1 MSTFF
6 QDISGLYKGPQT
18 GTTDGLQQL
27 KVFPGHVLEICLDEN
42 SSLYE
47 SNRDIGKIRFRDLV
61 REYNKEEKAAV
72 KTAYPLDRS
81 MARYPLP
88 GEEVIIFRAFGE
100 TTSPNSTVLAN
111 IFFYSFVVSTL
122 HNISYN
128 ANPFVGTDKY
138 HIDKKNPF
146 MSYDQA
152 KKRLQSKI
160 KNANAVVDV
169 DNKPKVYKQLQPFEG
184 DFILQGRF
192 GTSIRHTATLP
203 KADNPWKS
211 SGTAGDGLIILRA
224 DRDSTNKESD
234 MLTLED
240 INVDDAS
247 IYMCTSQKIELDLAC
262 SKYMRSWAAT
272 YDIPAHGSAEAA
284 DTFQRSVDT
293 SGLWQKAVETDKPA
307 DQAFKAPAAAEG
319 GDTPNPPTPPAPNT
333 QTTESN

>member
-18 GTTDGLQQL
+18 GLTDNLQQL
-27 KVFPGHVLEICLDEN
+27 KVFPGHVLDVCLDEN

-47 SNRDIGKIRFRDLV
+47 SPRDLGKIRFRDLV
-61 REYNKEEKAAV
+61 REYNKEEQAAV

-100 TTSPNSTVLAN
+100 ITSPKAPILSN
-111 IFFYSFVVSTL
+111 IFFYSFVVSTM
-122 HNISYN
+122 HNVSYN
-128 ANPFVGTDKY
+128 ANPFIGTDKY

-152 KKRLQSKI
+152 KKRLQNKI
-160 KNANAVVDV
+160 KNQNAVTDT
-169 DNKPKVYKQLQPFEG
+169 DNKPKVYKQLRPYEG

-211 SGTAGDGLIILRA
+211 TGTAGDGMIIFRA
-224 DRDSTNKESD
+224 DRDSTSKESD
-234 MLTLED
+234 MLTQED

-272 YDIPAHGSAEAA
+272 FDIPAHGSAEAA
-284 DTFQRSVDT
+284 DTFKRAADT

-307 DQAFKAPAAAEG
+307 DEAFKAPAAQTGE
-319 GDTPNPPTPPAPNT
+319 TTTTTTTPTPDT
-333 QTTESN
+333 QTTQTN